1 MRFAI
6 TQQNRR
12 NHQGVAVPKWRLLE
26 YTGAQRRV
34 IATYDI
40 DPDDPKNP
48 PLEARRELLRLEEG
62 FAAEP
67 PVPRSADDLT
77 FQQLAQKWITEQER
91 LRDTGGISHKWFK
104 NCKTYKEQLAALY
117 GDRPLRDWID
127 DEDHFLSLFA
137 ASFGMQGVK
146 TQNNKKNALANI
158 LEPAVAKRILGH
170 NPATAISIYATDHLA
185 TEEEIEAK
193 SNEHDYDLDYFRAM
207 CAHALEVMPGGFGVM
222 TNFLCMTG
230 LHVGEAAALRWRN
243 VHLGAKFSEIH
254 VVVSRRQTKDGWVNG
269 GVKNTK
275 KEKGLTKRDRWVPLP
290 PTLVDMM
297 RNWRVRSES
306 SREEDFV
313 FPKVEGEP
321 QDGADHYRGTHWEKH
336 LDPFRDDFNKLR
348 RANGDS
354 EVVRITPIDTRHYY
368 ATRMLMLYGADW
380 NRVADLMGH
389 SSADFTRRQYAKRF
403 ARMEAKGEVAV
414 PETHRAIASG
424 DFRL

>member
-1 MRFAI
+1 VTWAFFVTCNITLGEFIVASQAHKGIKMRYALKKHKRR
-6 TQQNRR
+6 TNR
-12 NHQGVAVPKWRLLE
+12 GVAVQKWRLIKYSE
-26 YTGAQRRV
+26 GKVTGL
-34 IATYDI
+34 ATYDV

-62 FAAEP
+62 ISAEP
-67 PVPRSADDLT
+67 VARSADDLT
-77 FQQLAQKWITEQER
+77 FQQLAQKWISEQQR
-91 LRDTGGISHKWFK
+91 LRDTGGISHHWFK

-207 CAHALEVMPGGFGVM
+207 CVHALEVMPGGFGVM

-290 PTLVDMM
+290 PTSL
-297 RNWRVRSES
+297 
-306 SREEDFV
+306 
-313 FPKVEGEP
+313 
-321 QDGADHYRGTHWEKH
+321 T
-336 LDPFRDDFNKLR
+336 
-348 RANGDS
+348 
-354 EVVRITPIDTRHYY
+354 
-368 ATRMLMLYGADW
+368 
-380 NRVADLMGH
+380 
-389 SSADFTRRQYAKRF
+389 
-403 ARMEAKGEVAV
+403 
-414 PETHRAIASG
+414 
-424 DFRL
+424 